1 MFQERGVSVLDADLI
16 ARQIV
21 MPGQP
26 AHADIAREWGAT
38 VLAGDGQIDRRK
50 LAELIFSDAD
60 ARRKLESLTHPRIS
74 ELANRELEQIAERG
88 ESFAIYEASLLVE
101 TGAYRA
107 FDGLIVVLASD
118 ELRSARLQTRD
129 GFTDQEIRNRLAAQL
144 PAADRLAVAD
154 YVIRN
159 DGSLAETERQVEAVL
174 ADIRRGGPRGEG
186 ERADVSTPPH
196 E

>member
-16 ARQIV
+16 ARQVV

-38 VLAGDGQIDRRK
+38 VLAGDGQIDRRR
-50 LAELIFSDAD
+50 LAELIFSDTD
-60 ARRKLESLTHPRIS
+60 ARRKLESFTHPRIA
-74 ELANRELEQIAERG
+74 ELARRELEQLAARG

-159 DGSLAETERQVEAVL
+159 DGSLADTERQVETVL

-186 ERADVSTPPH
+186 ERADVS
-196 E
+196 